1 MTANALHH
9 RLRQLIGQRFNYLD
23 DIWILVEVLGD
34 DDSVVLRRCTDCGP
48 RPVQRSVYG
57 MPTRRV
63 EDNLT
68 LPISGGDGG
77 YSQDLLVLLEGR
89 RPESAG

>member
-1 MTANALHH
+1 MTTDALYHKI
-9 RLRQLIGQRFNYLD
+9 RKLIGQRFDYLD
-23 DIWILVEVLGD
+23 EIWILVEVLAD

-48 RPVQRSVYG
+48 RRVQSNVYG

-63 EDNLT
+63 DDNLT
-68 LPISGGDGG
+68 LPISDGEGG

-89 RPESAG
+89 RSESAG

>member
-1 MTANALHH
+1 MTTDALYR
-9 RLRQLIGQRFNYLD
+9 RLRQLIGQRFDYLGEV
-23 DIWILVEVLGD
+23 WILVEVLGD

-48 RPVQRSVYG
+48 GRVQSNVYG

-68 LPISGGDGG
+68 LPVSDGDGG

-89 RPESAG
+89 RP